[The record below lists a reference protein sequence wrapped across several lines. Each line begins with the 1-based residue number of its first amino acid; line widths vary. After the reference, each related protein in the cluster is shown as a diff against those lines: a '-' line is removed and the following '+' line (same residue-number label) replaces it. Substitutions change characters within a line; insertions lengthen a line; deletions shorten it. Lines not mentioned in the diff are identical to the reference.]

1 MFKRYQTDD
10 YENNTR
16 DTSNTTNDT
25 KLRYNS
31 YVHIIRYIKSPLWCV
46 RSVPLGLN
54 DIRRISASI
63 RLGAAKI
70 LKKFHGVD
78 LRRIK

>member
-54 DIRRISASI
+54 DIR
-63 RLGAAKI
+63 
-70 LKKFHGVD
+70 
-78 LRRIK
+78 